1 MTVRP
6 ASVGD
11 AADLSRLHT
20 ASFEDGWTRDDFT
33 TWLARP
39 EAMAVL
45 AIRDGAAIAFGL
57 ALVAGEDAEL
67 LTIATDPVA
76 RQGGFGRQ
84 IFRALDREAAWRGL
98 SRWVLEAARNNLPAL
113 GLYKSEGFVEI
124 GVRKAYYK
132 TARGHVDALVMARP
146 VGPVG
151 HPNGGQ
157 DAA

>member
-1 MTVRP
+1 MTIRP
-6 ASVGD
+6 VIASD

-45 AIRDGAAIAFGL
+45 AIREGEAIAFGL
-57 ALVAGEDAEL
+57 ALVAGDDAEL
-67 LTIATDPVA
+67 LTIATDPAA
-76 RQGGFGRQ
+76 RQGGFGRR
-84 IFRALDREAAWRGL
+84 IFRALNQEAAGRGL
-98 SRWVLEAARNNLPAL
+98 ARWVLEAARNNLPAL

-132 TARGHVDALVMARP
+132 TREGRVDALVMARP
-146 VGPVG
+146 VGP
-151 HPNGGQ
+151 NGGQ

>member
-6 ASVGD
+6 ATVDD

-20 ASFEDGWTRDDFT
+20 ASFEDGWTHDDFA

-45 AIRDGAAIAFGL
+45 VLREREAVAFGL
-57 ALVAGEDAEL
+57 ALVAGDDAEL
-67 LTIATDPVA
+67 LTIATEPTA
-76 RQGGFGRQ
+76 RRGGLGRQ
-84 IFRALDREAAWRGL
+84 IFRALDAEALNRGL
-98 SRWVLEAARNNLPAL
+98 ERWVLEAARNNLPAI

-124 GVRKAYYK
+124 GVRKAYYN
-132 TARGHVDALVMARP
+132 TRQGRVDALVMSRR
-146 VGPVG
+146 VGPS
-151 HPNGGQ
+151 GGQ